1 MNLLMVV
8 IKEDG
13 KFFNYLDQEDL
24 CLSEKSIVN

>member
-8 IKEDG
+8 IKEDV

-24 CLSEKSIVN
+24 CLSESQ